1 MANVTS
7 GWRIPQLAFER
18 GEWEGERDSQLI
30 EVTSNT
36 WQLPHLPWPSYASSH
51 NSLIINKQTLRLIT
65 AAHHIAHRQ
74 LGQIC

>member
-36 WQLPHLPWPSYASSH
+36 WQLPHPPTSPLAQLC
-51 NSLIINKQTLRLIT
+51 LISEQFD
-65 AAHHIAHRQ
+65 H
-74 LGQIC
+74 